1 MLFRSYLTQFAKSV
15 TIIHRRDELRAQK
28 IIQDRA
34 FANDKIHFIWDS
46 VVKEIKGDETKV
58 SGVLVENV
66 KTGELSEHAFG
77 GIFIYVGMNPASHM
91 VSDLGITDEN
101 GWVITDT
108 DMTTKVPGVFAIGDV
123 RQKDLR
129 QIATA
134 VGEGAIAG
142 QGVYH
147 YITEHY

>member
-1 MLFRSYLTQFAKSV
+1 M
-15 TIIHRRDELRAQK
+15 
-28 IIQDRA
+28 
-34 FANDKIHFIWDS
+34 
-46 VVKEIKGDETKV
+46 

-108 DMTTKVPGVFAIGDV
+108 DMTTSVPGVFAIGDV